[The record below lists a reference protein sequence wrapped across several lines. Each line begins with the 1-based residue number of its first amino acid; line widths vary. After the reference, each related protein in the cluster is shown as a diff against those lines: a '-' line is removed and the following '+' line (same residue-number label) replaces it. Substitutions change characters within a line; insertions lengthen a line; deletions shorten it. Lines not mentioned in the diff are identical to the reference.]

1 MRLFVQMRMPSA
13 PTAYNRPMDAA
24 LEFLYSLQGWPAYGL
39 VLGLLILCGVGAPM
53 NEDIVLLAAAA
64 LTLKGVM
71 DPLPLMLVGWIGI
84 MIGDTLVFHWGHR
97 FGAPLLASRF
107 FSRIVSPA
115 RLVEMQE
122 RVRRGGPYF
131 IFVIRFLPG
140 IRTALFFAAG
150 SLKLPY
156 RTLFIYDG
164 AAALIELPMLV
175 YAVRYVGG
183 NWQQIWQSVEGAQ
196 GYLLLGVAAV
206 IVSWFA
212 RRWYLSRRP
221 EIQGGNK

>member
-1 MRLFVQMRMPSA
+1 ME
-13 PTAYNRPMDAA
+13 AA

-39 VLGLLILCGVGAPM
+39 VLGLLILCGIGAPM
-53 NEDIVLLAAAA
+53 NEDIVLLVAAA

-71 DPLPLMLVGWIGI
+71 DPLPLMLVGWLGI
-84 MIGDTLVFHWGHR
+84 MIGDTLIFHWGHR
-97 FGAPLLASRF
+97 FGAPLLRSRF

-150 SLKLPY
+150 SLKVPY

-164 AAALIELPMLV
+164 AAALIELPLLV

-183 NWQQIWQSVEGAQ
+183 NWQQIWQSVAGAQ
-196 GYLLLGVAAV
+196 GHLLTGIAALLLC
-206 IVSWFA
+206 WLA
-212 RRWYLSRRP
+212 RRWYLNRHLKK
-221 EIQGGNK
+221 QGERT

>member
-1 MRLFVQMRMPSA
+1 ME
-13 PTAYNRPMDAA
+13 AA

-39 VLGLLILCGVGAPM
+39 VLGLLILCGIGAPM
-53 NEDIVLLAAAA
+53 NEDIVLLVAAA

-97 FGAPLLASRF
+97 FGAPLLGSRF

-164 AAALIELPMLV
+164 AAALIELPLLV

-183 NWQQIWQSVEGAQ
+183 NWQQIWQTVANAQ
-196 GYLLLGVAAV
+196 GDLLAGIAALLLF
-206 IVSWFA
+206 WLA
-212 RRWYLSRRP
+212 RRWYLNRQLKKRG
-221 EIQGGNK
+221 ERA

>member
-1 MRLFVQMRMPSA
+1 
-13 PTAYNRPMDAA
+13 MDAA

-39 VLGLLILCGVGAPM
+39 VLGLLILCGIGAPM

-71 DPLPLMLVGWIGI
+71 DPLPLLVVGWVGI

-97 FGAPLLASRF
+97 FGAPLLSSRF

-115 RLVEMQE
+115 RLIEMQE

-131 IFVIRFLPG
+131 IFLIRFLPG

-164 AAALIELPMLV
+164 AAALIELPLLV

-183 NWQQIWQSVEGAQ
+183 NWQQIWQTVANAQ
-196 GYLLLGVAAV
+196 DDLLAGIAALAV
-206 IVSWFA
+206 FWLA
-212 RRWYLSRRP
+212 RRWYLNRQ
-221 EIQGGNK
+221 IKKQGERT